1 MGGISGIV
9 KNFQPLDLS
18 LCREQTDALAHR
30 DLDNGG
36 SFWSCSCFLGRRR
49 RAVLDFQGQQVL
61 SEDLWGPLVLSG
73 WMAEV
78 HSRSALGK

>member
-1 MGGISGIV
+1 MGGIFGIV
-9 KNFQPLDLS
+9 KSVQPPDLG
-18 LCREQTDALAHR
+18 LCREQTDTLAHR
-30 DLDNGG
+30 GPDSGG
-36 SFWSCSCFLGRRR
+36 YFWSCSCFLGRRR

>member
-1 MGGISGIV
+1 MGGISGID

-36 SFWSCSCFLGRRR
+36 SFWSCVASWAADAGLF
-49 RAVLDFQGQQVL
+49 
-61 SEDLWGPLVLSG
+61 
-73 WMAEV
+73 
-78 HSRSALGK
+78 